1 MKLKLINNTKQK
13 VYVNGDILLRERSYP
28 DCSKIFTISITSDVG
43 NGVIKVKNGV
53 ISSMKSYANL
63 KITESSNDS
72 QEKLIILSV

>member
-1 MKLKLINNTKQK
+1 MKLKLINNTRHK
-13 VYVNGDILLRERSYP
+13 VYVNGDILLREQSYP
-28 DCSKIFTISITSDVG
+28 DCTKISCLSITSDAG
-43 NGVIKVKNGV
+43 NGVIKFKDGV